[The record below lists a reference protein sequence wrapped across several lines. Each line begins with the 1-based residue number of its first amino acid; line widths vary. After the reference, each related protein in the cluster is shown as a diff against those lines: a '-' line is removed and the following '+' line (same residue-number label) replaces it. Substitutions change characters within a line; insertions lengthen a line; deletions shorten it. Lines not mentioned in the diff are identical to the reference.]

1 MEIDIAHLIQ
11 HPEEMDKE
19 TLYDLRSLLAVYPY
33 FQTARILMLQNLYLL
48 HDSSFDEELRRA
60 AVYIT
65 DRRVIFQM
73 IEAAH
78 YKIRN
83 AKSPTQDA
91 QKENGGSDRTSAL
104 IDDFLDSIPKD
115 NEEDKKTSRKKMPA
129 DPSRDY
135 ISYLL
140 EMEDDQTQGGGQ
152 DGNNGD
158 GHPQDGKAGSRTVD
172 LIDNFLE
179 DGGFNLNFDDD
190 SPTAQVRG
198 AADSPADEPLEHG
211 DNENVAEGNQGYFTE
226 TLARIYIKQGHYEKA
241 LEIIKQLNLNNS
253 KKNAYFADQ
262 KRFLQKLII
271 NSKYNK

>member
-78 YKIRN
+78 YKLRH
-83 AKSPTQDA
+83 APSATTDV
-91 QKENGGSDRTSAL
+91 QKKGGGGDRTSAL
-104 IDDFLDSIPKD
+104 IDDFLESIPQD
-115 NEEDKKTSRKKMPA
+115 SDDDKKAARKKTPA

-140 EMEDDQTQGGGQ
+140 EMEDEQAQGGGQ
-152 DGNNGD
+152 PEEGSDSL
-158 GHPQDGKAGSRTVD
+158 PQGGAAGSRTVD

-179 DGGFNLNFDDD
+179 DGGFNLNFDDNGV
-190 SPTAQVRG
+190 PAQG
-198 AADSPADEPLEHG
+198 KEPSDQPEKAAESHDDG
-211 DNENVAEGNQGYFTE
+211 NEAEGTQGYFTE

-241 LEIIKQLNLNNS
+241 LEIIQQLNLNNS